1 MYVGHASI
9 IGNMSE
15 QPDFG
20 HIPQL
25 TLGWR
30 IQMALAEAGLKHQ
43 DLMDKFEVSRATVS
57 KWCRDVGAPP
67 KKFVVNEI
75 AVMCGVPARWLI
87 DGTVDGHDDGPD
99 GSPKT
104 LRRWLPVPVPR

>member
-43 DLMDKFEVSRATVS
+43 DLRTDKLSQ
-57 KWCRDVGAPP
+57 
-67 KKFVVNEI
+67 
-75 AVMCGVPARWLI
+75 
-87 DGTVDGHDDGPD
+87 
-99 GSPKT
+99 
-104 LRRWLPVPVPR
+104 